1 MVSATHNGKLEIKRP
16 DVFQVAIRFHS
27 DHPLAKALIYRFSPL
42 IRIRVVLN
50 ETGLLIRCFHQY
62 KHILW
67 LLKIYYL
74 KLVM

>member
-16 DVFQVAIRFHS
+16 DVFQVAINFHS
-27 DHPLAKALIYRFSPL
+27 DHPLAKALTYSFSPL

-50 ETGLLIRCFHQY
+50 ETGLLRGFHQY

-67 LLKIYYL
+67 LLKI
-74 KLVM
+74 